1 MLSTFPRAISIAS
14 DCSLSHA
21 KTPCLPAVNSINTQL
36 NLSAGIAKQA
46 SPLPCNDLIAKKN
59 SKHKSF
65 SGEKLWQPMFAAKKH
80 VERVIE
86 NYKYIN

>member
-36 NLSAGIAKQA
+36 NLNAGIAKQA
-46 SPLPCNDLIAKKN
+46 SPLPCNDLIAKKIQN
-59 SKHKSF
+59 IKALVVRS
-65 SGEKLWQPMFAAKKH
+65 SGNQCLQQKNM
-80 VERVIE
+80 
-86 NYKYIN
+86 